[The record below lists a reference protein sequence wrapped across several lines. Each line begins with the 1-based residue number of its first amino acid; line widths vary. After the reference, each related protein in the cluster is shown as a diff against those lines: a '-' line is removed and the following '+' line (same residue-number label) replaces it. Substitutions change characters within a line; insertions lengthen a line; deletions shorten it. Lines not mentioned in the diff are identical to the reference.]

1 MKQIN
6 LIILLFFAGLPVSL
20 QAQDTLSVADS
31 RVEFVTNEIINVI
44 PDSTAFKPNPT
55 KAMLYSAL
63 LPGLGQIYN
72 RKYWKLPFV
81 YGGILGCAYA
91 ISWNSTQHSGYKSA
105 YKDFLDDNP
114 AANSW
119 LDYKPYTFDDD
130 PKTWSEQDRTWFAN
144 KLRSQKD
151 YFRRYKELSIII
163 SGGLYALCIIDAYV
177 DAQLFDFDI
186 SPDLSLRMD
195 PVIFE
200 QTSGSSRA
208 FGLQCS
214 IRF

>member
-1 MKQIN
+1 M
-6 LIILLFFAGLPVSL
+6 FFVGFPVSL

-31 RVEFVTNEIINVI
+31 RVEFVTDEIINVI
-44 PDSTAFKPNPT
+44 PDSTAFKPNPN

-63 LPGLGQIYN
+63 FPGLGQIYN

-81 YGGILGCAYA
+81 YGGVLGCTYA
-91 ISWNSTQHSGYKSA
+91 ITWNSTQHKGYKNA

-114 AANSW
+114 ATNSW
-119 LDYKPYTFDDD
+119 LDYKPFTFDDD
-130 PKTWSEQDRTWFAN
+130 SNNWSEPDQKWFAN
-144 KLRSQKD
+144 KLKSQKD
-151 YFRRYKELSIII
+151 FYRRFKELSIII
-163 SGGLYALCIIDAYV
+163 SAGVYALFIIDAYV

-200 QTSGSSRA
+200 QTTGNSRA